1 MELLR
6 SEHKLAQA
14 PRQRQREA
22 PKSAPFVLSDD
33 DEEVEEATPVLQ
45 ELESHPVGAGAVDT
59 DPTPTELTAKRK
71 KNKKKRDAVGTE
83 PNEALPLESAS
94 RSAHEDHPHKKKKK
108 RPVISEDVTTSPAA
122 VGDDVPAKT
131 KKKKKKKS
139 RNVETLEA

>member
-1 MELLR
+1 MKLLR

-33 DEEVEEATPVLQ
+33 EEVEEATPVLQ
-45 ELESHPVGAGAVDT
+45 ELESQPVGADAIDT
-59 DPTPTELTAKRK
+59 DPTPTELAAKHK

-94 RSAHEDHPHKKKKK
+94 PSAHEDHPRKKKKK
-108 RPVISEDVTTSPAA
+108 RPVISDDVTTSPAA
-122 VGDDVPAKT
+122 VGDDIPAKT
-131 KKKKKKKS
+131 KKKKKS
-139 RNVETLEA
+139 RNVETLET